1 MQDLLLAQKRDRP
14 AYCFQH
20 LDLELRSHDDG
31 GRANL
36 AGASVTLAPC
46 HDVVACFEPEW
57 NSLGVNKTRSVNILG
72 GIHHTGMHSFA
83 AFAPAEQTPP
93 AATPPRSG
101 EVFVI
106 SGGRLCRRGARER
119 PVAQPRPHRATEEIQ
134 CKHDEAKLEPIAGA
148 AGD

>member
-36 AGASVTLAPC
+36 AGASATLAPC

-83 AFAPAEQTPP
+83 AFAPAGQTPP
-93 AATPPRSG
+93 AATLRRGRSSFRDISRPALPARCARAPSRAATIPPRN
-101 EVFVI
+101 
-106 SGGRLCRRGARER
+106 RRD
-119 PVAQPRPHRATEEIQ
+119 TM
-134 CKHDEAKLEPIAGA
+134 
-148 AGD
+148 